1 MSDQDNIRELGE
13 RMRRVVGGD
22 PEKLRAIR
30 DQIKGIAADARDLRP
45 VDLIRPLQPGPSRA
59 EVWARFAV
67 AFAIAPRLGQS
78 SADAIA
84 MHADEMI
91 AEYDKRFTQG
101 EADHED
107 DEAPRDTP

>member
-1 MSDQDNIRELGE
+1 VGDQDNIRDLGE

-30 DQIKGIAADARDLRP
+30 AQIKGIAAEARDLRP

-84 MHADEMI
+84 MHADEMM
-91 AEYDKRFTQG
+91 AEYDKRFTQDEVG
-101 EADHED
+101 EADAED
-107 DEAPRDTP
+107 HGDTS